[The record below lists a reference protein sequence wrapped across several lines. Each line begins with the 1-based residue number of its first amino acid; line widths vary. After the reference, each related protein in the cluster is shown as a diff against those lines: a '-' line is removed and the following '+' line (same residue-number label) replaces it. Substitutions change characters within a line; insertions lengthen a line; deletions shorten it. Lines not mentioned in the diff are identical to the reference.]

1 MTKPLRALPLL
12 VASLL
17 VLGAACGD
25 DGESSTTTTTEAT
38 TTTVVET
45 TTTSTTPPTT
55 AAPATTAAPP
65 TTTGDP
71 GDDAI
76 PTDPQ
81 AYATAFVGVW
91 EAGDQESALVFGTQ
105 AAVDAIFAYES
116 GGPGTWSV
124 TQCEGAAGSTYC
136 TFSAGGDPTIVVR
149 VGNEAAAQGQ
159 HQAVTEV
166 QVNS

>member
-1 MTKPLRALPLL
+1 MSTRRHVLPLF
-12 VASLL
+12 VATL
-17 VLGAACGD
+17 VLLAAGCGD
-25 DGESSTTTTTEAT
+25 DGESSTTTTAEVT
-38 TTTVVET
+38 TTTVAET
-45 TTTSTTPPTT
+45 TTTSSTPTT
-55 AAPATTAAPP
+55 TAPPSTTAAPP
-65 TTTGDP
+65 TTGDP

-81 AYATAFVGVW
+81 DYATAFVGVW

-105 AAVDAIFAYES
+105 AAVDAIFAVES

-124 TQCEGAAGSTYC
+124 TGCEGAAGSTYC

-166 QVNS
+166 QVSS